1 MKKNRNNKNDK
12 SQNYNKSLTLKENFK
27 KLKMPKSDIKKK
39 VNKNSFLEF
48 HQLIIQKSLKELNDS
63 KS

>member
-1 MKKNRNNKNDK
+1 MEKKQNNKREK
-12 SQNYNKSLTLKENFK
+12 SQITLKGNQK
-27 KLKMPKSDIKKK
+27 KLKKTKSDKKK
-39 VNKNSFLEF
+39 NLNNKFLEF

>member
-1 MKKNRNNKNDK
+1 
-12 SQNYNKSLTLKENFK
+12 
-27 KLKMPKSDIKKK
+27 MPKSDKKKK